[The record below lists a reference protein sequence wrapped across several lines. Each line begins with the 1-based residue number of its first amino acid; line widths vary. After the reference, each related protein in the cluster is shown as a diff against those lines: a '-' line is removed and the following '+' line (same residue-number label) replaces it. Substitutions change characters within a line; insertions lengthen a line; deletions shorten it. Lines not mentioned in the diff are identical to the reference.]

1 MKAFVKT
8 GNQPGDAG
16 VEDVPFVRPG
26 AGEVSLRV
34 ASCGICGSDVHAFR
48 SDPGFE
54 WVTTPVTLGHEFS
67 GIVEEVGPGVTRVSP
82 GDQVV
87 VVAVQGCGRCETC
100 LSGATQL
107 CPDRVAVGLSRDG
120 GMAEY
125 AVMPEQHLVPVPEG
139 LDLPVAALGEPLS
152 VAVHAIDVRAEI
164 GPGQRVVVSGPGP
177 IGVLCGML
185 ARHREAEVLLTG
197 VGQDSASRLP
207 AAERVGLRTANLSEK
222 PLEDHLRDRFGD
234 HAPDVWIESSG
245 SVRALGSALEAVRPG
260 GTVGVVGLYAEEMS
274 FPPTDAVRREISL
287 LFSYSCNYADYQ
299 TALDL
304 LGTGAIDL
312 DLLLSKYPL
321 GSAPEAFEAVGQG
334 RTVKAMLLPSGDAEG

>member
-8 GNQPGDAG
+8 GHQPGDAG
-16 VEDVPFVRPG
+16 VRDISLGRPSP
-26 AGEVSLRV
+26 GEVLLGV
-34 ASCGICGSDVHAFR
+34 ASCGVCGSDVHAFR

-82 GDQVV
+82 GDR
-87 VVAVQGCGRCETC
+87 VVAVAIQGCGRCETC

-107 CPDRVAVGLSRDG
+107 CPDRVAIGLSRDG

-139 LDLPVAALGEPLS
+139 LDLAVAALGEPLS
-152 VAVHAIDVRAEI
+152 VAVHAIDVRAGIE
-164 GPGQRVVVSGPGP
+164 PGQRVVVSGPGP

-207 AAERVGLRTANLSEK
+207 AAERVGLRTANLNEK
-222 PLEDHLRDRFGD
+222 PLEDHLRDRFGAY
-234 HAPDVWIESSG
+234 APDVWIESSG
-245 SVRALGSALEAVRPG
+245 SVMALGSALESVRPG
-260 GTVGVVGLYAEEMS
+260 GTICVVGLYAEKMRFS
-274 FPPTDAVRREISL
+274 PTDAVRREISL

-299 TALDL
+299 TALNL
-304 LGTGAIDL
+304 LGTGAIDP
-312 DLLLSKYPL
+312 DPLLSKYPL

-334 RTVKAMLLPSGDAEG
+334 RTVKAMLLP

>member
-8 GNQPGDAG
+8 GHRPGDAA
-16 VEDVPFVRPG
+16 VR
-26 AGEVSLRV
+26 EVSVVKPGPGQVLLGV
-34 ASCGICGSDVHAFR
+34 ASCGVCGSDVHAFR

-67 GIVEEVGPGVTRVSP
+67 GIVEEVGLDVTRVSP
-82 GDQVV
+82 GDRVV
-87 VVAVQGCGRCETC
+87 AVAVQGCGRCETC

-107 CPDRVAVGLSRDG
+107 CPDRVAIGLSRDG

-125 AVMPEQHLVPVPEG
+125 AVVPEQHLVSVPEG
-139 LDLPVAALGEPLS
+139 LDLAVAALGEPLS
-152 VAVHAIDVRAEI
+152 VAVHAVDVRAEI

-185 ARHREAEVLLTG
+185 ARHRDAEVLLTG

-207 AAERVGLRTANLSEK
+207 AAERVGLRTANLNER
-222 PLEDHLRDRFGD
+222 PLKDHLRDRFGD

-245 SVRALGSALEAVRPG
+245 SVRALGSALESVRPG
-260 GTVGVVGLYAEEMS
+260 GTVGVVGLYAEEMRFS
-274 FPPTDAVRREISL
+274 PTDAVRREISL

-304 LGTGAIDL
+304 LGTGAIDPEP
-312 DLLLSKYPL
+312 LLSKHPL

-334 RTVKAMLLPSGDAEG
+334 RTVKAMLLP

>member
-8 GNQPGDAG
+8 GHQPGDAG
-16 VEDVPFVRPG
+16 VRDVSVVRPG
-26 AGEVSLRV
+26 PGEVLLGV
-34 ASCGICGSDVHAFR
+34 ASCGVCGSDVHAFR

-82 GDQVV
+82 GDRVV
-87 VVAVQGCGRCETC
+87 AVAVQGCGRCETC

-107 CPDRVAVGLSRDG
+107 CPDRVAIGLSRDG

-139 LDLPVAALGEPLS
+139 LDLAVAALGEPLS
-152 VAVHAIDVRAEI
+152 VAVHAVDVRAGI
-164 GPGQRVVVSGPGP
+164 GPGHRVVVSGPGP

-185 ARHREAEVLLTG
+185 ARHWEAEVLLTG

-234 HAPDVWIESSG
+234 YAPDVWIESSG
-245 SVRALGSALEAVRPG
+245 SVTALGSALESVRPG
-260 GTVGVVGLYAEEMS
+260 GTVGVVGLYAEEMLFS
-274 FPPTDAVRREISL
+274 PTNAVRGEISL

-299 TALDL
+299 IALDL
-304 LGTGAIDL
+304 LGTGAIDP
-312 DLLLSKYPL
+312 DPLLSKYPL

-334 RTVKAMLLPSGDAEG
+334 RTVKAMLIP

>member
-8 GNQPGDAG
+8 GHQPGDAEIRE
-16 VEDVPFVRPG
+16 VSVVRPG
-26 AGEVSLRV
+26 PGEVLLGV
-34 ASCGICGSDVHAFR
+34 ASCGVCGSDVHALR

-67 GIVEEVGPGVTRVSP
+67 GIVEEVGPGVSRASP
-82 GDQVV
+82 GDRVIA
-87 VVAVQGCGRCETC
+87 VAVQGCGRCETC

-107 CPDRVAVGLSRDG
+107 CSNRVAVGLSRDG

-125 AVMPEQHLVPVPEG
+125 AIVPEQHLVPVPED
-139 LDLPVAALGEPLS
+139 LDLAVAALGEPLS
-152 VAVHAIDVRAEI
+152 VAVHAVDVRVQV

-177 IGVLCGML
+177 IGVLCGL
-185 ARHREAEVLLTG
+185 VARHRGAEVLLTG

-207 AAERVGLRTANLSEK
+207 VAERVGLRTANLSER

-245 SVRALGSALEAVRPG
+245 SVRALGSALESVRPG
-260 GTVGVVGLYAEEMS
+260 GTVGVVGLYAEMMRFS
-274 FPPTDAVRREISL
+274 PTDAVRREIGL

-304 LGTGAIDL
+304 LETSAIDP
-312 DLLLSKYPL
+312 DPLLSKYPL

-334 RTVKAMLLPSGDAEG
+334 RTVKAMLLP